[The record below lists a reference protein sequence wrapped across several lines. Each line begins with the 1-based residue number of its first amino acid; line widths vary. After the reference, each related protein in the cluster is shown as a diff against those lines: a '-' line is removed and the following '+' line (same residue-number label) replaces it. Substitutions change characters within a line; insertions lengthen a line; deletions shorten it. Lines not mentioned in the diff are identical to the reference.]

1 VASVPIDPRIR
12 ERRIEV
18 IREAGRR
25 RLRITLVVASAIIV
39 VGVAFLAVH
48 SPLLDLDHVRVTG
61 AQRESASDVQTAA
74 RLHLGAPLLF
84 VDTGAVARRVEQLP
98 WVQRAVV
105 HREFP
110 GTLTIASTDYV
121 PTSYVRRP
129 DGSVVLIA
137 SSGRAV
143 ALSRNTPGVAVE
155 IRGVRVAPSVGSL
168 LSPPAAADV
177 IRQLPGRLRGLVGA
191 IDVGDTFALELR
203 SGGQVRLGTLE
214 HLRAKGIA
222 ALGVLDHL
230 AGQGFEYI
238 DVSAPLAP
246 VSR

>member
-39 VGVAFLAVH
+39 VGLAFLTIH

-61 AQRESASDVQTAA
+61 AHRESTVDVQTAA

-84 VDTGAVARRVEQLP
+84 IDTGAVARRVEKLP
-98 WVQRAVV
+98 WVERAVV

-110 GTLTIASTDYV
+110 GTVTISITDYV
-121 PTSYVRRP
+121 PTAYVRRP
-129 DGSVVLIA
+129 DGLLVLIA
-137 SSGRAV
+137 SNGRAV
-143 ALSRNTPGVAVE
+143 AVAHAASASAVE
-155 IRGVRVAPSVGSL
+155 ILGERVAPRVGSM
-168 LSPPAAADV
+168 LSPPAAAGV
-177 IRQLPGRLRGLVGA
+177 TQYLPGRLRALVGA

-203 SGGQVRLGTLE
+203 SGGQVRLGTLDD
-214 HLRAKGIA
+214 LRSKGVA

-230 AGQGFEYI
+230 AGQPFSYI
-238 DVSAPLAP
+238 DVSAPQAP

>member
-1 VASVPIDPRIR
+1 M
-12 ERRIEV
+12 
-18 IREAGRR
+18 
-25 RLRITLVVASAIIV
+25 
-39 VGVAFLAVH
+39 
-48 SPLLDLDHVRVTG
+48 
-61 AQRESASDVQTAA
+61 
-74 RLHLGAPLLF
+74 
-84 VDTGAVARRVEQLP
+84 
-98 WVQRAVV
+98 
-105 HREFP
+105 
-110 GTLTIASTDYV
+110 
-121 PTSYVRRP
+121 
-129 DGSVVLIA
+129 
-137 SSGRAV
+137 
-143 ALSRNTPGVAVE
+143 
-155 IRGVRVAPSVGSL
+155 RVAPSVGSL

-214 HLRAKGIA
+214 HLGAKGIA

>member
-25 RLRITLVVASAIIV
+25 RLRITLVVASTIIV
-39 VGVAFLAVH
+39 AGVAFLTVH

-74 RLHLGAPLLF
+74 RLHLGDPLLF
-84 VDTGAVARRVEQLP
+84 VDTDAVARRVEQLP
-98 WVQRAVV
+98 WVERAVV
-105 HREFP
+105 HRDLP
-110 GTLTIASTDYV
+110 GTLTIAITDYV
-121 PTSYVRRP
+121 PTAYVRRR
-129 DGSVVLIA
+129 DGRVVLIA
-137 SSGRAV
+137 SNGRAV
-143 ALSRNTPGVAVE
+143 ALSVNTPAVAVE
-155 IRGVRVAPSVGSL
+155 IRGVRVAPPLGSL
-168 LSPPAAADV
+168 LSPPQAADV
-177 IRQLPGRLRGLVGA
+177 IRHLPGRLRALVGA

-214 HLRAKGIA
+214 HLGAKGIA

-230 AGQGFEYI
+230 AGQAFEYI
-238 DVSAPLAP
+238 DVSTPLAP